1 MTRTIVALLML
12 RAASSFADDAL
23 VRERRGLNT
32 RTLEAPRAS
41 PEWKQYLAECSSCHL
56 AFPPN
61 LLPASSWQRLI
72 STSPEHFG
80 QNVTLDASTSARLSA
95 FLTKFA
101 GPPATNASL
110 RITSSVWWVRA
121 HDELAA
127 SVYLRP
133 AILSA
138 ANCPACHRAAEQGR
152 FGEAE
157 VIIPREKPTAP

>member
-1 MTRTIVALLML
+1 MTAALLVL
-12 RAASSFADDAL
+12 FATSSLADDTL

-32 RTLEAPRAS
+32 RTLDAARSA
-41 PEWKQYLAECSSCHL
+41 PEWKQYLAECASCHM

-72 STSPEHFG
+72 STSTEHFG
-80 QNVTLDASTSARLSA
+80 QNVTLDASSSARLSA
-95 FLTKFA
+95 FLTKWA

-127 SVYLRP
+127 SVYSRP
-133 AILSA
+133 PILTA

-157 VIIPREKPTAP
+157 VIIPREKPTP